1 MRKER
6 LLEVLRAPVVTE
18 KASRAAEHNQ
28 YVFKVSR
35 DATKADVKA
44 AVEMVFDVKVDDVHV
59 VNMPGKA
66 RRFRNVE
73 GKRGS
78 WKKAYVTVAEGQ
90 AIDFG
95 VSA

>member
-6 LLEVLRAPVVTE
+6 LFEVLRAPVVTE
-18 KASRAAEHNQ
+18 KASRVAENNQ

-44 AVEMVFDVKVDDVHV
+44 AVEMIFDVKVDDVHV

-66 RRFRNVE
+66 RRFRNIK
-73 GKRGS
+73 GKRAS

-90 AIDFG
+90 TIDFG
-95 VSA
+95 ISA

>member
-1 MRKER
+1 MRNER

-18 KASRAAEHNQ
+18 KASRAAENNQ

-66 RRFRNVE
+66 RRFRNIE
-73 GKRGS
+73 GKRAS

-90 AIDFG
+90 VIDFG
-95 VSA
+95 MSA